1 MKSRTLIA
9 TSLVLAL
16 TAALALAQYGSGK
29 NNKPKQPADTRS
41 LEGKKAPDFTLPM
54 IDGQDLK
61 LSEQKGNVV
70 VLDFW
75 ATWCGPC
82 VKALPHVQELA
93 SDTELA
99 QKGLKVYAVNMTT
112 WKPETEEKAREFVK
126 ANNYTFPVPLDREGK
141 LAESYKI
148 QGIPTQVVIGR
159 DGMIKKV
166 FVGDGGENLT
176 KAIEQA
182 LRAKAPAN
190 AKGPATKPSSE
201 G

>member
-1 MKSRTLIA
+1 MKTRTLIVA
-9 TSLVLAL
+9 SLVLAIS
-16 TAALALAQYGSGK
+16 AALAVAQYGG
-29 NNKPKQPADTRS
+29 NKGSKSDRPADTRS
-41 LEGKKAPDFTLPM
+41 LEGKKAPDFALTT
-54 IDGQDLK
+54 IDGQDIK
-61 LSEQKGNVV
+61 LAEQKGNVV

-82 VKALPHVQELA
+82 KMAMPHLQELA
-93 SDTELA
+93 NNTELA
-99 QKGLKVYAVNMTT
+99 QKGLKVYAVNLKEDEGKV
-112 WKPETEEKAREFVK
+112 KPFLEETK
-126 ANNYTFPVPLDREGK
+126 YTFTIPMDRDGK
-141 LAESYKI
+141 VAQSYKV

-166 FVGDGGENLT
+166 FVGFDPNEGGKRLDQ
-176 KAIEQA
+176 AVEQA